1 MWPFSRTAKG
11 AVPLKSQDVIW
22 LNSEAKIAGIVKEL
36 DRQLAS
42 GVHVL
47 AAAFTGRSI
56 DALAAALAGGSR
68 EVDAL
73 TDPITPARLIE
84 RFNACDRPTCIL
96 TSADSLVPLA
106 GTPVVSVTLN
116 RELCLLVGERFPL
129 RERDDA
135 LLAFAAGLSSRTTVQ
150 YNVSLD
156 DPLMRLFAGDRQA
169 EMLRHLGAGP
179 DEPLTHP
186 FLARA
191 IEKAQARIAAKCP
204 DPTRVESWIETQL
217 NPS

>member
-11 AVPLKSQDVIW
+11 EMPLKSQDVIW
-22 LNSEAKIAGIVKEL
+22 LNSEARIAGIVKEL
-36 DRQLAS
+36 DRQLAA

-84 RFNACDRPTCIL
+84 RFNAYDRPTCIL
-96 TSADSLVPLA
+96 TSADSLVLPS
-106 GTPVVSVTLN
+106 GTPVVPVALN
-116 RELCLLVGERFPL
+116 RELCLLVAERFPL
-129 RERDDA
+129 REKDDS
-135 LLAFAAGLSSRTTVQ
+135 LLAFAAGLSSRTSVQ
-150 YNVSLD
+150 FNVSLD

-169 EMLRHLGAGP
+169 EMLRQLGAGP

-191 IEKAQARIAAKCP
+191 IEKAQAHIAAKCP
-204 DPTRVESWIETQL
+204 DPTRVESWIETQHR
-217 NPS
+217 PS